1 MSSGANGGGSSD
13 SGSDAIGPVPVLQ
26 DARTERASAM
36 NDVLKPKT
44 SSNLAVRLGTAAVVV
59 PAILWMLFLGPRW
72 AWACFVLFIALPVG
86 AQELFAMTMPGQR
99 VLQAWGIFASFA
111 IGILFYSVTSD
122 TYRLSAQPLFP
133 FAILVLVAASM
144 LVSLLRP
151 LPSEQAGGRMA
162 WLLAGP
168 FYVGAFIS
176 SVASLHALPNGGY
189 WVLLSMML
197 AWFAD
202 TAGYFSGRFL
212 GGKVFGARKMSPNI
226 SPNKTWEG
234 AVGGLAGAL
243 LGAMCAHFLYL
254 PELSLTGGIGLAL
267 VAGPLGICGDLVE
280 SLIKRSTGTKDSGW
294 IVPGHG
300 GMIDRIDALMFTA
313 TATLVYARVFM
324 A

>member
-1 MSSGANGGGSSD
+1 MSEDSDGVGESGNPAVRS
-13 SGSDAIGPVPVLQ
+13 VPVLQ
-26 DARTERASAM
+26 DAVPERANPMTDAP
-36 NDVLKPKT
+36 KPKT
-44 SSNLAVRLGTAAVVV
+44 TSNLAVRLTTAAVVV
-59 PAILWMLFLGPRW
+59 PAILWMLLAGPRW
-72 AWACFVLFIALPVG
+72 AWDVFVLFVALPVG
-86 AQELFAMTMPGQR
+86 AHELFAMTMPGQR
-99 VLQAWGIFASFA
+99 VLQAWGILASFVM
-111 IGILFYSVTSD
+111 GLLFYTVTTD
-122 TYRLSAQPLFP
+122 AYRISAQPLFP
-133 FAILVLVAASM
+133 FAVLTVVGGSL

-151 LPSEQAGGRMA
+151 LPSEQAGLRMA
-162 WLLAGP
+162 WLVAGP
-168 FYVGAFIS
+168 FYAGGLIASI
-176 SVASLHALPNGGY
+176 ASLHALPNGGS

-202 TAGYFSGRFL
+202 TAGYFAGRFL

-234 AVGGLAGAL
+234 AVGGMVGAL
-243 LGAMCAHFLYL
+243 LGAMCAHFGYL
-254 PELSLTGGIGLAL
+254 PELSLSGGIGLGL

-313 TATLVYARVFM
+313 TATLIYARVFM